1 MNHLLMWA
9 AALAS
14 PAVAQDALPQ
24 DVMTLSD
31 ASTHPAETIATGEDD
46 NSRLTVPVMVNGQ
59 GPFRFI
65 VDTGADRSVI
75 SAELA
80 ARLNL
85 PVDEKVRLV
94 SMGGVSTV
102 NTVRLKV
109 LAVTANRSIKNVV
122 LPALPE
128 RYLGAD
134 GLVGLDALKGQ
145 RVMLD
150 FAAQTIIVEP
160 GNTRTV
166 RDEPVTGNMIV
177 VRARS
182 RMGQLVLVDADANGQ
197 DVWVIVDTGG
207 QNTVA
212 NGAMRNLMIKRTPP
226 EGFKQITLMSVVGER
241 IPAEYTVIGKM
252 RIGGVQMGNAA
263 VAFAD
268 AQPFRKFGLVRK
280 PAMLLGMEGLRS
292 FKRVSID
299 FANKE
304 VRFVMPE
311 GVPVGASR

>member
-1 MNHLLMWA
+1 MKHLLIWV

-14 PAVAQDALPQ
+14 PAVAQDALP
-24 DVMTLSD
+24 LND
-31 ASTHPAETIATGEDD
+31 ASTHPAETITTGEDD

-80 ARLNL
+80 ARLSL

-102 NTVRLKV
+102 NTVRLKS

-160 GNTRTV
+160 GNTRAV
-166 RDEPVTGNMIV
+166 RDDPVTGNMIV

-212 NGAMRNLMIKRTPP
+212 NGAMRNLMIKRTPA

-311 GVPVGASR
+311 GVPLGASR

>member
-1 MNHLLMWA
+1 MKYLFIWL

-14 PAVAQDALPQ
+14 PATAQDALPLD
-24 DVMTLSD
+24 DV
-31 ASTHPAETIATGEDD
+31 STHPAETITTGEDA
-46 NSRLTVPVMVNGQ
+46 NNRLTVPVMVNGQ

-80 ARLNL
+80 ARLSL

-102 NTVRLKV
+102 NTVRLKS

-160 GNTRTV
+160 GNTRAV
-166 RDEPVTGNMIV
+166 REEPVTGNMIV

-212 NGAMRNLMIKRTPP
+212 NGAMRNLMVKRTPP

-241 IPAEYTVIGKM
+241 ISAEYTVIGKM
-252 RIGGVQMGNAA
+252 RIGGVQLGNAA

-280 PAMLLGMEGLRS
+280 PAMLLGMESLRS

-304 VRFVMPE
+304 VRFIMPE
-311 GVPVGASR
+311 GAPVGASR

>member
-1 MNHLLMWA
+1 MKYLLMWA
-9 AALAS
+9 AALVS
-14 PAVAQDALPQ
+14 PAAAQVTAPVDEVSA
-24 DVMTLSD
+24 
-31 ASTHPAETIATGEDD
+31 HPPETIATGEDA
-46 NSRLTVPVMVNGQ
+46 NNRLTVPVMVNGQ
-59 GPFRFI
+59 GPFQFI
-65 VDTGADRSVI
+65 VDTGADRSVV

-80 ARLNL
+80 AKLSL
-85 PVDEKVRLV
+85 PVDSKVRLV
-94 SMGGVSTV
+94 SMSGVSTV
-102 NTVRLKV
+102 DTVRLKS
-109 LAVTANRSIKNVV
+109 LAVTANRSIKNVAI
-122 LPALPE
+122 PALPE
-128 RYLGAD
+128 RYIGAD
-134 GLVGLDALKGQ
+134 GLIGLDALKGQ
-145 RVMLD
+145 RVLID
-150 FAAQTIIVEP
+150 FTAQTIKVER
-160 GNTRTV
+160 GNTPAV
-166 RDEPVTGNMIV
+166 RDEPVTGDMIV

-212 NGAMRNLMIKRTPP
+212 NGAMKNLMIKRTPP

-241 IPAEYTVIGKM
+241 IPAEYIVIGKM

-292 FKRVSID
+292 FSRVSID

-311 GVPVGASR
+311 ATPVGASK

>member
-14 PAVAQDALPQ
+14 PAVAQDALPP
-24 DVMTLSD
+24 SD
-31 ASTHPAETIATGEDD
+31 ASTHPAETIATGEDA

-80 ARLNL
+80 ARLSL

-102 NTVRLKV
+102 NTVRLKS

-160 GNTRTV
+160 GNTRAV

-212 NGAMRNLMIKRTPP
+212 NGAMKNLMIKRTPP